1 VCLKQ
6 AAPWPSRL
14 RRRSTPWSAALSV
27 DTTTT
32 VAESVDTVARAIEEI
47 WE

>member
-1 VCLKQ
+1 MTEQIAQ
-6 AAPWPSRL
+6 AFD
-14 RRRSTPWSAALSV
+14 PWSAALSV

>member
-1 VCLKQ
+1 MAEQIAQ
-6 AAPWPSRL
+6 AFH
-14 RRRSTPWSAALSV
+14 PWSAALSV
-27 DTTTT
+27 DITTT

>member
-1 VCLKQ
+1 VSEAGSAVAEQIAQ
-6 AAPWPSRL
+6 AFH
-14 RRRSTPWSAALSV
+14 PWSAALSV